1 MKTLELKLK
10 KEVII
15 VDENDFEYYEL
26 FKEGIYFKLE
36 NGDRDFIEG
45 EFEYKCKGSE
55 LTEEIASELVDYWQN
70 MANDGFVFE
79 NYKDNLP
86 KKLTANDALISA
98 VESKEKFW
106 LENPIQNT
114 KPTDDISFY
123 DSLEQ
128 KELAIKKWQEAEA
141 KTFKN
146 PLIFVKK

>member
-1 MKTLELKLK
+1 MKTLEKKLK
-10 KEVII
+10 KYVLI

-45 EFEYKCKGSE
+45 EFEFICKGSE
-55 LTEEIASELVDYWQN
+55 LTEEIASKLVENYERNFYVDYN
-70 MANDGFVFE
+70 APFHCGYCF
-79 NYKDNLP
+79 
-86 KKLTANDALISA
+86 TANDALISA

-106 LENPIQNT
+106 LENPMPPYI
-114 KPTDDISFY
+114 PVID
-123 DSLEQ
+123 
-128 KELAIKKWQEAEA
+128 KKADENYMKKYFEAEE